1 MTDALIKSLRRGED
15 EGVDGWWSTMAEAAD
30 ALEAQARRIAHL
42 EEMFNGWRDEAIKAS
57 ARIAE
62 LEAALNKYKEDE
74 LLLSRDGVNFRKA
87 MDVVKEQ
94 FARIAELEAAG
105 NLVVEW
111 WLTEGMKVMNGAP
124 YAMFKLRAALR
135 NTK

>member
-1 MTDALIKSLRRGED
+1 MSDDYSTLIARLRSRVSVLD
-15 EGVDGWWSTMAEAAD
+15 VDEAAD
-30 ALEAQARRIAHL
+30 ALEARGKRIDEL
-42 EEMFNGWRDEAIKAS
+42 ESRLIDKE

-62 LEAALNKYKEDE
+62 LK
-74 LLLSRDGVNFRKA
+74 
-87 MDVVKEQ
+87 
-94 FARIAELEAAG
+94 AAG

-124 YAMFKLRAALR
+124 YAMFKLRAALE

>member
-1 MTDALIKSLRRGED
+1 MSENPESLRIAGAAYFD
-15 EGVDGWWSTMAEAAD
+15 EFTKTHDLLS
-30 ALEAQARRIAHL
+30 ALEAQARRIT
-42 EEMFNGWRDEAIKAS
+42 
-57 ARIAE
+57 E
-62 LEAALNKYKEDE
+62 LEGELKFELHDRKEWMKLFVARGE
-74 LLLSRDGVNFRKA
+74 
-87 MDVVKEQ
+87 
-94 FARIAELEAAG
+94 RIAELEAAG

>member
-1 MTDALIKSLRRGED
+1 MIVSKDDLKWQ
-15 EGVDGWWSTMAEAAD
+15 VNQQAA
-30 ALEAQARRIAHL
+30 RIAEL
-42 EEMFNGWRDEAIKAS
+42 SKAVGLLTTLKPDMEIDANNPVNMATQIVAHVD

-62 LEAALNKYKEDE
+62 LEAE
-74 LLLSRDGVNFRKA
+74 SKA
-87 MDVVKEQ
+87 RLTDASTAWDLCETLR
-94 FARIAELEAAG
+94 ARIAELEAAG